1 MIRLDGFFTSV
12 RLLIGTVVVLEFEND
27 EAESLTLPLVLP
39 LEALP

>member
-1 MIRLDGFFTSV
+1 M
-12 RLLIGTVVVLEFEND
+12 GTVVVLEFEKD